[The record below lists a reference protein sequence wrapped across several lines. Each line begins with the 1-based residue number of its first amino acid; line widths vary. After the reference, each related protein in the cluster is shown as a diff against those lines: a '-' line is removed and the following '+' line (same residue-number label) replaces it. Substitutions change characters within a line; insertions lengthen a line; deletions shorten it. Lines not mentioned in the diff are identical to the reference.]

1 MASECL
7 PRRLAADLMDPVWF
21 ATERKERKE
30 SYIQEV
36 SFFLSFFLPSLAE
49 ATSLN
54 LIKKKSLKKRKEEE
68 D

>member
-1 MASECL
+1 
-7 PRRLAADLMDPVWF
+7 MDPVWF

-36 SFFLSFFLPSLAE
+36 SFFLSSFPPSLAA

-54 LIKKKSLKKRKEEE
+54 LIKKNSIKKERGGGL
-68 D
+68 DVYTAQY